1 MYKLGVISTIIM
13 ITLFMAAKGVFIGT
27 IILIMNVA
35 FIAAKVGGL
44 FDKGHHHHGG
54 YSAGLS
60 HSPLQKDVHLH
71 IHNGQKPQYIPYSNG
86 YSSPAWEPSPHAWN
100 TYGPPHESGRQM
112 TDNPDEMHTTS
123 TDKSDK
129 GDKDKF
135 EIIYP
140 NGPHSMEGQ
149 ESRRLTS
156 PYNYIKHYQVKRKT

>member
-35 FIAAKVGGL
+35 FIAAKLGGL
-44 FDKGHHHHGG
+44 FDKGHSHHG
-54 YSAGLS
+54 YTAALT
-60 HSPLQKDVHLH
+60 HAPLQKDVHLH
-71 IHNGQKPQYIPYSNG
+71 IHNGQGHKPQYIPYTSG

-123 TDKSDK
+123 TDKSDN
-129 GDKDKF
+129 GDRDKF

-140 NGPHSMEGQ
+140 AGQEAQ
-149 ESRRLTS
+149 ESRKMVS